1 MFQMYTFNENSDYL
15 VPMNKNMNIALYTRP
30 NDTLELFVIHIYQT
44 GLTTS
49 KISDLVERIYGI
61 VNMTKQRFL

>member
-1 MFQMYTFNENSDYL
+1 
-15 VPMNKNMNIALYTRP
+15 MNIALYTRP